1 MRRLIMGL
9 AALLIGACSQAP
21 QSASTAS
28 AGCARSA
35 TRDVAWSN
43 ANASDVVTARS
54 EGPTCAQAVVT
65 FVMRNAQG
73 DPLWAFAATHH
84 DMTAGG
90 PYPLDGAP
98 DVTEAQ
104 MDQFLTNWANV
115 TQMRSTELPE
125 WREGAA
131 TLTESATTFSY
142 DTPFDREVYETMRS
156 RDLPMVCFAVGAET
170 SRCLIIDPADHA
182 PGVMVTYGP

>member
-9 AALLIGACSQAP
+9 AALLTGACGQASQNT
-21 QSASTAS
+21 STAP

-35 TRDVAWSN
+35 THEVTWTD
-43 ANASDVVTARS
+43 ANSPDVVTTRS
-54 EGPTCAQAVVT
+54 EGPSCAQAIVT
-65 FVMRNAQG
+65 FVMRNARG

-98 DVTEAQ
+98 AVTEAQ
-104 MDQFLTNWANV
+104 MDQFLAHWANV

-142 DTPFDREVYETMRS
+142 DTPFDRDVYETMRS
-156 RDLPMVCFAVGAET
+156 RNLPLICFAVGAET